1 MSSQML
7 DLRITALLILPMMAA
22 AALLSVVTVALLFA
36 RARIYRQR
44 VYRPMLLNL
53 ALAWIPILS
62 VGVALLFFFVEIEH
76 ARWVSL
82 GLMIIWFFFFPNS
95 TYLITEFHHLKED
108 VTEVPFWFDAVAI
121 LSLALSGVI
130 LGSFSLLLIHRL
142 LGLYL
147 PWVDAWLAIIG
158 YLFLSN
164 IGIYVGRFLRFNSW
178 DVVRR
183 PFRLARTVG
192 ATAITKRN
200 ELLTFAGV
208 YTVFTL
214 TFYLFLYSAVE
225 PITLLLEAMI
235 QRGIG
240 K

>member
-1 MSSQML
+1 MSSEL
-7 DLRITALLILPMMAA
+7 LGLRITALLILPMMAA
-22 AALLSVVTVALLFA
+22 AALLSVVTISLLFA
-36 RARIYRQR
+36 RARIYGQR

-62 VGVALLFFFVEIEH
+62 VGAALLFFLTEIEH

-108 VTEVPFWFDAVAI
+108 VTDVPYWFDAVAI

-147 PWVDAWLAIIG
+147 PWPDAWLAIIG

-164 IGIYVGRFLRFNSW
+164 IGIYIGRFLRFNSW

-183 PFRLARTVG
+183 PLQLMRTAG
-192 ATAITKRN
+192 STLITKRK
-200 ELLTFAGV
+200 ELLIFASV
-208 YTVFTL
+208 YTIFTL

-225 PITLLLEAMI
+225 PITLLLEMMI
-235 QRGIG
+235 RNGVG

>member
-1 MSSQML
+1 MSSDL
-7 DLRITALLILPMMAA
+7 LELRITALLIAPMMAA

-36 RARIYRQR
+36 RARIYGKR

-62 VGVALLFFFVEIEH
+62 VGVALLFFFTEIEH

-82 GLMIIWFFFFPNS
+82 GLMVIWFFFFPNS

-142 LGLYL
+142 IGLYL

-164 IGIYVGRFLRFNSW
+164 IGIYIGRFLRFNSW
-178 DVVRR
+178 DVVAH
-183 PFRLARTVG
+183 PFRLARTLTT
-192 ATAITKRN
+192 TAIIKRK
-200 ELLTFAGV
+200 EMLLFASL

-225 PITLLLEAMI
+225 PITLLLEALL
-235 QRGIG
+235 RNGVG